1 MVEINWT
8 VWIQI
13 ANFLILIFVLNI
25 IVYKP
30 IRKILLERKSKV
42 EGLVD
47 GIDSANRQAEEK
59 DQAFSAGLREARA
72 KGQKEKEAM
81 LQAAAE
87 EERAIIGKI
96 MEKARAELDAVKA
109 QVAKDVDGVKVALE
123 KDLDAFAGAIT
134 QKILG
139 RAA

>member
-13 ANFLILIFVLNI
+13 INFLILIFALNAI
-25 IVYKP
+25 LYKP
-30 IRKILLERKSKV
+30 IRKILLERKTKV
-42 EGLVD
+42 EGLTH
-47 GIDSANRQAEEK
+47 GIDSANQKAEEK
-59 DQAFSAGLREARA
+59 DLAFSVGLREARA

-81 LQAAAE
+81 IQAAAE
-87 EERAIIGKI
+87 EEREIIGKI
-96 MEKARAELDAVKA
+96 MEKARTELDTVKS
-109 QVAKDVDGVKVALE
+109 QVAKDVDAVKAALE
-123 KDLDAFAGAIT
+123 KDLDAFADAIS